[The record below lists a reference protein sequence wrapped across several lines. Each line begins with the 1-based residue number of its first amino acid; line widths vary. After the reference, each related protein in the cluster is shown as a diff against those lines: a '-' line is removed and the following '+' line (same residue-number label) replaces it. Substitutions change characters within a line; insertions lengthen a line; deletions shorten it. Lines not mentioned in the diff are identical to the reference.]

1 MRSLPEVG
9 RSAEFTAAVEESAV
23 AEFAELT
30 GLDDRRRGGEMAGVG
45 TAYGPCLVSG
55 ALVVE
60 FVNAALRS
68 LVGEG
73 YVLRGQEM
81 RFPSAVSIGE
91 HVTVRAEVVGV
102 HEDERTLSVE
112 TRIWRADGE
121 IAFRGVGRVVQ
132 VEPSEHEV

>member
-1 MRSLPEVG
+1 MRSFPEVG
-9 RSAEFTAAVEESAV
+9 HSAEFTAAVEESAV

-30 GLDDRRRGGEMAGVG
+30 SLGDRRRGGEMAAAG
-45 TAYGPCLVSG
+45 TPHGQCVVSG

-91 HVTVRAEVVGV
+91 RITVRAEVVDV

-112 TRIWRADGE
+112 TRIWRVDGE
-121 IAFRGVGRVVQ
+121 MAFRGVGRVVQ
-132 VEPSEHEV
+132 VEPSGREV

>member
-1 MRSLPEVG
+1 MRSFPEVG

-30 GLDDRRRGGEMAGVG
+30 SLDDPRRCGGTSAESTPHGL
-45 TAYGPCLVSG
+45 CLVSG

-60 FVNAALRS
+60 FVSAALRS

-81 RFPSAVSIGE
+81 RLPSAVSVGE

-102 HEDERTLSVE
+102 DEDERTISVE

-132 VEPSEHEV
+132 VEPSGQEV